1 MASSSSSGAASSKGC
16 GDCDKDCGQFVF
28 RGSTKCEFCKHPEA
42 NHHPCALTQESPLLA
57 KILEHGRCPDCGL
70 GAGRHRV
77 DRSSSGVGIEGSQGA
92 AAAAAAAV
100 PLDRPV
106 DDILDVLRR
115 QGEALQ
121 AVQRQ
126 GEHQGE
132 ALQRQGEALQAVQRQ
147 GEHQGEALQRQGEAL
162 QAVQRQGEHQG
173 EALQRQ
179 GEALQR
185 LLRAQL
191 PPRPPS
197 SSSHAHSA
205 PSGLHSPS
213 GPPREAVAGSAMA
226 VARSRSR
233 SSSRERHSRFVWRNP
248 PARFRSHVRH
258 CLLDQN
264 VERARCSWVVVVPF
278 QIYVVLDVWGAD
290 FDPSRVDV
298 GALSQEDLPVRLPGP
313 ADPAERLEFPPRG
326 DGFRSVTP
334 DA

>member
-126 GEHQGE
+126 GE
-132 ALQRQGEALQAVQRQ
+132 RQGEALQ
-147 GEHQGEALQRQGEAL
+147 HQSE
-162 QAVQRQGEHQG
+162 V
-173 EALQRQ
+173 LQRQ